1 MDSNLSLY
9 KIFYTV
15 ANTGNI
21 SKASRELFISQPAIS
36 KSIQK
41 LEQNL
46 GATLFARSSRG
57 VTLTHEGEVLYNHV
71 HNAFQSISMGE
82 EALAKELSGES
93 GSLHIG
99 VSTILCKYLLLPVL
113 KDFIQENPNIQISI
127 TCQSSAKT
135 IQMLEQG
142 QLDLGLVAE
151 SNVGSELHFLPV
163 GKIHDVFVTSPDYH
177 KHLNLPS
184 FASSEQFFKSAT
196 VMLLDKENI
205 TRQYVTDYLNKNHVE
220 AQNFLEVSDMD
231 LIMEFARISM
241 GIGCVIREFVLDDL
255 KEGRLIEI
263 PMKPPIQARNLGFAF
278 PKSALYSGTLQRII
292 SRFQSSTSSISCLH
306 H

>member
-15 ANTGNI
+15 ANAGNI
-21 SKASRELFISQPAIS
+21 SKASRELYISQPAIS

-41 LEQNL
+41 LEQSL

-71 HNAFQSISMGE
+71 HNAFQSIAMGE
-82 EALAKELSGES
+82 EALAKEISGES

-113 KDFIQENPNIQISI
+113 KEFIQENPHIQISI

-142 QLDLGLVAE
+142 QLDLGLIAE
-151 SNVGSELHFLPV
+151 SNVGKDLHFLPV
-163 GKIHDVFVTSPDYH
+163 GKIHDVFVASPDYH

-184 FASSEQFFKSAT
+184 FVRADRFFKSAT
-196 VMLLDKENI
+196 IMLLDKENI
-205 TRQYVTDYLNKNHVE
+205 TRQYVSEYLNKNHIE

-231 LIMEFARISM
+231 LIIDFSRISM
-241 GIGCVIREFVLDDL
+241 GVGCVIREFVLDDL

-263 PMKPPIQARNLGFAF
+263 PLETPIQARNLGFAF
-278 PKSALYSGTLQRII
+278 PKAALYSGAMQRII
-292 SRFQSSTSSISCLH
+292 SRFQNSTSAISFFH
-306 H
+306 K

>member
-1 MDSNLSLY
+1 MDTNLSLY

-57 VTLTHEGEVLYNHV
+57 VTLTHEGEVLYNHI
-71 HNAFQSISMGE
+71 HNAFQSIAMGE
-82 EALAKELSGES
+82 EALAKEISGET

-113 KDFIQENPNIQISI
+113 KDFILENPNIQISI

-142 QLDLGLVAE
+142 QLDLGLIAE
-151 SNVGSELHFLPV
+151 SSVGKDLHFLPV
-163 GKIHDVFVTSPDYH
+163 GRIHDVFVASPDYH

-184 FASSEQFFKSAT
+184 LINSAQFFRSAT
-196 VMLLDKENI
+196 IMLLDKENI
-205 TRQYVTDYLNKNHVE
+205 TRQYVSEYLTRNNLE

-231 LIMEFARISM
+231 LILEFSRISM
-241 GIGCVIREFVLDDL
+241 GIGCVIREFILDDL
-255 KEGRLIEI
+255 KEGRLVEI
-263 PMKPPIQARNLGFAF
+263 PLETPIQARNLGFAF

-292 SRFQSSTSSISCLH
+292 SKFQNSTSAISYLH
-306 H
+306 Q